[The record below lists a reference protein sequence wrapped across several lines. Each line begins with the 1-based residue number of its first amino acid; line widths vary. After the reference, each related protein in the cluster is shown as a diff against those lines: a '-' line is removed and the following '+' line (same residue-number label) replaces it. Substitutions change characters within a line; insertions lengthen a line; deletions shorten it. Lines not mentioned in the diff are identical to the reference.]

1 MIPTLYIVATPIGNL
16 DDITF
21 RAIETLKNADVIL
34 AEDTRHSK
42 RLLNHYDIKTELRAF
57 HEHNETQKSQLV
69 INELLEGKNMAL
81 ISDAGTPLISDP
93 GYVLVREAKKAGV
106 IVSPIPGASAMISA
120 MSVAGIASDQFG
132 FFGFLPNK
140 QIARIK
146 AIQAIAHIDQTAI
159 FYESPKRIL
168 ACARDLQSVLGSERI
183 VCFAKELTKSF
194 ETIKTDTLPNLINYL
209 EADQAHQKGEFVVLI
224 SSIDKDNK
232 VIGEEQL
239 DKILPILLME
249 MGASKAAKLAAKIT
263 GIDKKHCYQ
272 RAILTSSSSSSAV
285 LDSKK
290 DPIS

>member
-21 RAIETLKNADVIL
+21 RAIQTLKNSDVIL

-42 RLLNHYDIKTELRAF
+42 RLLNHYDIQTDLRAF
-57 HEHNETQKSQLV
+57 HEHNEKQKAQA
-69 INELLEGKNMAL
+69 IIDELLEGKHMAL

-106 IVSPIPGASAMISA
+106 MVSPIPGASAMISA
-120 MSVAGIASDQFG
+120 MSASGIASDQFS
-132 FFGFLPNK
+132 FFGFLPTK
-140 QIARIK
+140 QAARIK
-146 AIQAIAHIDQTAI
+146 AIQAIAHHEQTVI

-168 ACARDLQSVLGSERI
+168 ACVQDLHSVLGKDRT
-183 VCFAKELTKSF
+183 VCLAKELTKSF
-194 ETIKTDTLPNLINYL
+194 ETIKTDTLPNLIHYL

-224 SSIDKDNK
+224 SSIAKDDK
-232 VIGEEQL
+232 IEGEAQL
-239 DKILPILLME
+239 DKILPILLTE

-272 RAILTSSSSSSAV
+272 RA
-285 LDSKK
+285 LD
-290 DPIS
+290 IQG

>member
-1 MIPTLYIVATPIGNL
+1 MIGTLYIVATPIGNL

-34 AEDTRHSK
+34 AEDTRHSR
-42 RLLNHYDIKTELRAF
+42 RLLNHYDIKTDLRAF

-69 INELLEGKNMAL
+69 ISELLEGKNMAL

-106 IVSPIPGASAMISA
+106 MVSPIPGASAMISA

-140 QIARIK
+140 QTARIK

-168 ACARDLQSVLGSERI
+168 ACARDLQSVLGDERI

-224 SSIDKDNK
+224 SSIDKNNK

-239 DKILPILLME
+239 DKILPILLVE

-272 RAILTSSSSSSAV
+272 RAIDL
-285 LDSKK
+285 
-290 DPIS
+290 

>member
-1 MIPTLYIVATPIGNL
+1 MIGTLYIVATPIGNL

-42 RLLNHYDIKTELRAF
+42 RLLNHYDIKTDLRAF

-69 INELLEGKNMAL
+69 INELLEGKNMTL

-93 GYVLVREAKKAGV
+93 GYILVREAKKAGV
-106 IVSPIPGASAMISA
+106 MVSPIPGASAMISA

-132 FFGFLPNK
+132 FFGFLPSK
-140 QIARIK
+140 KAARIK

-168 ACARDLQSVLGSERI
+168 ACAHDLQSVLGDERI

-194 ETIKTDTLPNLINYL
+194 ETIKTDTLPGLINYL
-209 EADQAHQKGEFVVLI
+209 ELDQAHQKGEFVVLI
-224 SSIDKDNK
+224 SSIDKNNK

-249 MGASKAAKLAAKIT
+249 
-263 GIDKKHCYQ
+263 
-272 RAILTSSSSSSAV
+272 
-285 LDSKK
+285 
-290 DPIS
+290 

>member
-1 MIPTLYIVATPIGNL
+1 MIGTLYIVATPIGNL

-42 RLLNHYDIKTELRAF
+42 RLLNHYDIKTDLRAF

-69 INELLEGKNMAL
+69 ISELLEGKNMAL

-106 IVSPIPGASAMISA
+106 MVSPIPGASAMISA

-140 QIARIK
+140 QTARIK

-224 SSIDKDNK
+224 SSIDKNNK

-239 DKILPILLME
+239 DKILPILLVE

-263 GIDKKHCYQ
+263 GINKKYCYQ
-272 RAILTSSSSSSAV
+272 RAIDL
-285 LDSKK
+285 
-290 DPIS
+290 